1 MLGGRVDDA
10 AAGADACTNTATT
23 ATIIAAEYAKGAAK
37 ALQKSLKR
45 KIERERNDVMN
56 IHLWK
61 EKNL

>member
-10 AAGADACTNTATT
+10 AAGADACANTATT

-45 KIERERNDVMN
+45 KIEREKLCDEHTLVER
-56 IHLWK
+56 
-61 EKNL
+61 E

>member
-37 ALQKSLKR
+37 ALKK
-45 KIERERNDVMN
+45 V
-56 IHLWK
+56 
-61 EKNL
+61 